1 MTAFDCKTL
10 PPELEAF
17 HPALARWFAGAF
29 GEPTPVQREAWEA
42 IRTGHHV
49 LIAAPT
55 GSGKTLAAL
64 LPCLDHCVRAKSR
77 PGAEPGVKV
86 VYVTPLKALNNDIH
100 HHIVGFAEAIDR
112 LAAESGEP
120 WPGLRAAVRTG
131 DTTAAQRAAMLR
143 RPPDVLVTTP
153 ESLYILLLS
162 EKGRRM
168 LRTAEH
174 VIVDE
179 IHDLAA
185 DRRGAHL
192 SLTLERLAELCPA
205 RLRRIGVSATQK
217 PLARVA
223 RFLAG
228 WEEPRETLPDPDA
241 RGEAADVAGMAEDAE
256 ADEAFE
262 HPYGYRPRPVRIVE
276 SRMERRIELT
286 VTMPDQPAGSRK
298 IELVW
303 KPIVERLLK
312 LMEGARS
319 VIVFVNSRRLAE
331 RLTLH
336 LNDHAGYE
344 MSMSHHG
351 SVSRERRLEI
361 ERRLKSG
368 DLRVIVATSSLEL
381 GIDVGHVDLVIQ
393 LDSPLSAAGG
403 IQRFGRA
410 GHAVGGVSRGAIV
423 ARARDQ
429 LPEIAVLAKRIVER
443 DIEPIEP
450 IRDPLD
456 VLSQHVVAMAAASSD
471 PIDADTLH
479 RLIVRSDSFRSF
491 PPERLHAALLVLGG
505 HYPFARPLIEYDGL
519 TGRIARRGSGAMAAL
534 TGAGTIPSSSA
545 YPVHHAETR
554 VRLGEL
560 DEEYIEESRVGDVFQ
575 LGTSSWRIQSI
586 RQDRVYAVEAGNR
599 YSEIPFW
606 RNEGPGRSYELGQ
619 AVGRLW
625 AELERR
631 LAAGGDAPAAGD
643 AVDAGTAPGAEDASD
658 AEVAPGAEDASVAGA
673 ASGTGNA
680 VDAGTAP
687 GTEDASVAGAAS
699 GTGNAVD
706 VGTAP
711 GTEDASVA
719 GAASGTGNAVDAGTA
734 PGTEDVSDAG
744 PDARTPAAVADGTAA
759 CPASSVPAGRKDAD
773 ADTMDWLS
781 RAFHLDGGSA
791 AGLVAFF
798 RAQQAQGGVP
808 TDRRLIIEY
817 YRDVTGRWHIAL
829 LNHWGKRVNR
839 TWLLAI
845 RHVLERTLGQQIY
858 AHARD
863 GGIELVL
870 PEWGP
875 AWLEAVRQVTSDNVE
890 RLLTEAIPGSPL
902 FGASFRRIAE
912 TSLLL
917 QRSFRRTPMWQKRIR
932 SEELLREALPYA
944 DRFPYL
950 QEAMRRTLREE
961 LDLPNLLDAL
971 RALENGEV
979 RIVMRETAHPS
990 PLAAAFVSDYAMKQL
1005 YEGDQ
1010 LSGDL
1015 QMQLIGINRKLAGEL
1030 FGEDALRR
1038 AVRPEAV
1045 EDERRRLAEPGPGG
1059 PPADADG
1066 LYALLKRRG
1075 DSSAAE
1081 LAGWAGVRTEEWL
1094 AALERDGRAVP
1105 LDFGG
1110 ETRWICA
1117 DELDMYR
1124 EFPETPASIAFVAGR
1139 WTERV
1144 LSFTLEDLISRYPR
1158 LSPVQARA
1166 VVDELLLRERIEPSP
1181 IAGDDGAESWM
1192 NSRTAARILRRS
1204 VREARREAEPLEP
1217 ERWLLEAAALQHA
1230 LPGTRLAGESGLL
1243 AVIRRLQ
1250 GLFLP
1255 LELWET
1261 AVFPSRLN
1269 GYRGE
1274 WLDALCGGGEVFW
1287 IARGDAGSD
1296 QVLVAFFLAE
1306 SRDLWLPALRQS
1318 AGRPVSHP
1326 ELLDRL
1332 RDGGAAFLT
1341 KLARETDRLPS
1352 ELLSDLLDLAR
1363 DGHVSNDQFA
1373 PLRLALSAKPPKSPQ
1388 TGSAGASR
1396 GLPRTGSGQGRWYA
1410 LSDLLREADA
1420 EPANAPP
1427 ETAIMAWTR
1436 HLLDGFGIL
1445 AKETAEH
1452 WSPFGWD
1459 ALLPVLRQLEEMGV
1473 VTRGPFVRDA
1483 QTMQF
1488 VPRDRIDALRRPPV
1502 AAGDDGGVTVLAA
1515 SDPANPFGML
1525 APWPG
1530 RPGASFAR
1538 RSGNFLVLRGGDWL
1552 LWIEGYGKNVFTMR
1566 PPEAIGAEALTDAM
1580 RRAFRAIMQMARR
1593 SKIRIAC
1600 LNGEPAAESA
1610 EAAPLL
1616 RAIGAERD
1624 ARAMTVWLSSLGR

>member
-1 MTAFDCKTL
+1 MTDFGGQPL
-10 PPELEAF
+10 PPELEGF
-17 HPALARWFAGAF
+17 HPVLAQWFFRSF
-29 GEPTPVQREAWEA
+29 GEPTPVQREAWDA
-42 IRTGHHV
+42 IRTGHHA

-64 LPCLDHCVRAKSR
+64 LPCLDHCIRTKTG
-77 PGAEPGVKV
+77 PGAGSGVKV
-86 VYVTPLKALNNDIH
+86 VYITPLKALNNDIH
-100 HHIVGFAEAIDR
+100 HHIAEFAEAIDR
-112 LAAESGEP
+112 LAAESGQP

-131 DTTAAQRAAMLR
+131 DTTGAQRAAMLR

-168 LRTAEH
+168 LRTTEK

-185 DRRGAHL
+185 DKRGAHL
-192 SLTLERLAELCPA
+192 SLTLERLADLCPA
-205 RLRRIGVSATQK
+205 RIQRIGVSATQK

-228 WEEPRETLPDPDA
+228 WEEPREALPVPGDGGRSAAPADA
-241 RGEAADVAGMAEDAE
+241 GAAEEFA
-256 ADEAFE
+256 
-262 HPYGYRPRPVRIVE
+262 HPYGYRPRPVKIVE
-276 SRMERRIELT
+276 SRMERKIELT
-286 VTMPDQPAGSRK
+286 VTLPGQPPGSRK

-303 KPIVERLLK
+303 KPIVERLMQ

-319 VIVFVNSRRLAE
+319 VIIFVNSRRLAE

-336 LNDHAGYE
+336 LNDHAGFE

-361 ERRLKSG
+361 EKRLKSG

-393 LDSPLSAAGG
+393 LDSPLSAAAG

-423 ARARDQ
+423 ARTREQ
-429 LPEIAVLAKRIVER
+429 LPEIAVLTRRIIER

-450 IRDPLD
+450 PRDPLD
-456 VLSQHVVAMAAASSD
+456 VLSQHVVAMAAAS
-471 PIDADTLH
+471 PDALAVNELH
-479 RLIVRSDSFRSF
+479 RLIIRSDSFRSF

-505 HYPFARPLIEYDGL
+505 RYPFVRPLIEYDSL
-519 TGRIARRGSGAMAAL
+519 TGRISRRGSSAMAAL
-534 TGAGTIPSSSA
+534 TGAGTIPQSSG

-631 LAAGGDAPAAGD
+631 LTAGGGAAGS
-643 AVDAGTAPGAEDASD
+643 AVETAEHVD
-658 AEVAPGAEDASVAGA
+658 GA
-673 ASGTGNA
+673 AAREAVNPSEGQAADFGGPDDVSGTG
-680 VDAGTAP
+680 GQ
-687 GTEDASVAGAAS
+687 AA
-699 GTGNAVD
+699 
-706 VGTAP
+706 
-711 GTEDASVA
+711 
-719 GAASGTGNAVDAGTA
+719 
-734 PGTEDVSDAG
+734 
-744 PDARTPAAVADGTAA
+744 
-759 CPASSVPAGRKDAD
+759 AD
-773 ADTMDWLS
+773 AETIDWLS
-781 RAFHLDGGSA
+781 RSFHLDGGA
-791 AGLVAFF
+791 ASGLAALVRSQHAH
-798 RAQQAQGGVP
+798 GGVP
-808 TDRRLIIEY
+808 TDKRLLVEY
-817 YRDVTGRWHIAL
+817 YRDVTGRWHVVMH
-829 LNHWGKRVNR
+829 NHWGKRVNR

-845 RHVLERTLGQQIY
+845 RHVLEQAMRQQVY

-875 AWLEAVRQVTSDNVE
+875 AWLDAVRQVTPDNVE
-890 RLLTEAIPGSPL
+890 RLLREAIAGSPL
-902 FGASFRRIAE
+902 FAVSFRRIAE

-944 DRFPYL
+944 EQFPYL
-950 QEAMRRTLREE
+950 HEAMRCTLHDE

-971 RALENGEV
+971 RSLADGTI

-990 PLAAAFVSDYAMKQL
+990 PLASAFVSDYAMKQL

-1015 QMQLIGINRKLAGEL
+1015 QLQLIEINKRLAGEL
-1030 FGEDALRR
+1030 FGEEALRR
-1038 AVRPEAV
+1038 AVRPEAI
-1045 EDERRRLAEPGPGG
+1045 EEERRRLAEPGPGG
-1059 PPADADG
+1059 PPADPDG

-1075 DSSAAE
+1075 DSSADE
-1081 LAGWAGVRTEEWL
+1081 LAAWAGNRTAEWL
-1094 AALERDGRAVP
+1094 RALEREGRIAP
-1105 LDFGG
+1105 LEFGG
-1110 ETRWICA
+1110 SVRWICA
-1117 DELDMYR
+1117 DERDLYR
-1124 EFPETPASIAFVAGR
+1124 EFPATPASVAFVAGR
-1139 WTERV
+1139 WTEQV
-1144 LSFTLEDLISRYPR
+1144 LSFTMADLIGRYPQ

-1166 VVDELLLRERIEPSP
+1166 VIDELLLQERIEPSP
-1181 IAGDDGAESWM
+1181 IAGDDEGEAWM
-1192 NSRTAARILRRS
+1192 SSRIASRILRRS

-1217 ERWLLEAAALQHA
+1217 ERWLLEAAALQYA
-1230 LPGTRLAGESGLL
+1230 LPGARLAGESGLL
-1243 AVIRRLQ
+1243 AVIGRLQ

-1261 AVFPSRLN
+1261 VIFPSRLTA
-1269 GYRGE
+1269 YRGE
-1274 WLDALCGGGEVFW
+1274 LLDALCASGEVIW
-1287 IARGDAGSD
+1287 TARRESGAD
-1296 QVLVAFFLAE
+1296 QVQVAFFLAE
-1306 SRDLWLPALRQS
+1306 SRELYVPVLRES
-1318 AGRPVSHP
+1318 AGRPVKHP
-1326 ELLDRL
+1326 ELLERL

-1341 KLARETDRLPS
+1341 KLAREFDRLPS
-1352 ELLSDLLDLAR
+1352 ELLSDLLDLAW

-1373 PLRLALSAKPPKSPQ
+1373 PLRLALATKSAKPTKSAQAGP
-1388 TGSAGASR
+1388 AGASR

-1410 LSDLLREADA
+1410 LSDLLQDADA
-1420 EPANAPP
+1420 PQADVPQ
-1427 ETAIMAWTR
+1427 ETSVMAWTR
-1436 HLLDGFGIL
+1436 HLLDGFGVL
-1445 AKETAEH
+1445 AKETADH

-1459 ALLPVLRQLEEMGV
+1459 VLLPVLRQLETMGI
-1473 VTRGPFVRDA
+1473 VTRGMFVRGV

-1488 VPRDRIDALRRPPV
+1488 VSRERVASLRRPPV
-1502 AAGDDGGVTVLAA
+1502 EAGVEDDVTVLAA
-1515 SDPANPFGML
+1515 SDPASPFGLL
-1525 APWPG
+1525 APWPQ
-1530 RPGASFAR
+1530 RPGAAFAR
-1538 RSGNFLVLRGGDWL
+1538 RSGNFLVLRGGEWL
-1552 LWIEGYGKNVFTMR
+1552 LWIEGYGRSVSTMR
-1566 PPEAIGAEALTDAM
+1566 APEDIGEDALADTM
-1580 RRAFRAIMQMARR
+1580 RRAFRTIMQMTKR
-1593 SKIRIAC
+1593 SKIRIAS
-1600 LNGEPAAESA
+1600 LNGEPAAESP
-1610 EAAPLL
+1610 EAASLL
-1616 RAIGAERD
+1616 QSVGAERD